1 MAVYQTYINAMNDRI
16 KRQIAVN
23 NPFVFKHI
31 TNLKVCYRV
40 FFINNIVILI
50 ILVLKFKVFLRNIIL
65 IKKLIPM

>member
-31 TNLKVCYRV
+31 TNLKVCWYL
-40 FFINNIVILI
+40 FIKLNN
-50 ILVLKFKVFLRNIIL
+50 R
-65 IKKLIPM
+65 

>member
-31 TNLKVCYRV
+31 TNLKVCM
-40 FFINNIVILI
+40 
-50 ILVLKFKVFLRNIIL
+50 ILVQNIL
-65 IKKLIPM
+65 